1 MNQRQID
8 LKHASL
14 GHLFVLIWVEFTP
27 SKSSFELIDAGPLS
41 LFCNVLKIC
50 LHYIWIVDRISYSG
64 AFFFSFQHRRH
75 YLSSKKE
82 LKKKK
87 RKKEESWCFVTIAIA
102 THITWITQMC
112 STVGAFSLA
121 RWVVSRNVYSW
132 SITRAPSLC
141 LGGPCHSHKC
151 NSCFLLKQKLLVSQ
165 QSSQGSEQYPPPPSL
180 PLHVRRAETEAVFYL
195 LELKITHL

>member
-50 LHYIWIVDRISYSG
+50 LRYIWIVDHISYSG

-87 RKKEESWCFVTIAIA
+87 KERRVLVFCYYSNSY
-102 THITWITQMC
+102 THNVNYTDVFHGGGLFIGQM
-112 STVGAFSLA
+112 
-121 RWVVSRNVYSW
+121 
-132 SITRAPSLC
+132 
-141 LGGPCHSHKC
+141 GGIQKC
-151 NSCFLLKQKLLVSQ
+151 VLMINN
-165 QSSQGSEQYPPPPSL
+165 QSSQLVSGWPL
-180 PLHVRRAETEAVFYL
+180 PFP
-195 LELKITHL
+195 